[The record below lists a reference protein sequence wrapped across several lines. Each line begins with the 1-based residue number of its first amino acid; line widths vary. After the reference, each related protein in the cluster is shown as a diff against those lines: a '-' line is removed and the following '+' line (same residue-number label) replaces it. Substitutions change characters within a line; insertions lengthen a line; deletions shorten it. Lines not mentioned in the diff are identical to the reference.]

1 MGVTSKDESVEEL
14 IKKLNER
21 GTKVKIVNDD
31 EASNQT
37 PKQRMSV
44 KKEKLKSPNDST
56 KSHKESNKENK
67 PEATKAEAAVVDE
80 TEKKRLEELKKQN
93 EEISQI
99 KDQQIQQNELLQNE
113 LMSKEQAL
121 EIEKKQKEELE
132 SLIAQ
137 MEKKLV
143 HGGHGMDDL
152 SE

>member
-1 MGVTSKDESVEEL
+1 MKSNNGNIVMGVTSKDESVEEL

-31 EASNQT
+31 EVSNQT
-37 PKQRMSV
+37 PKQRTSV

-67 PEATKAEAAVVDE
+67 PEATKTEAVVDE

-99 KDQQIQQNELLQNE
+99 KDQ
-113 LMSKEQAL
+113 
-121 EIEKKQKEELE
+121 
-132 SLIAQ
+132 
-137 MEKKLV
+137 
-143 HGGHGMDDL
+143 
-152 SE
+152 